1 MNMYVKEKREIQH
14 LNGGEV
20 ARRIVSGEVVYTTE
34 NDRNIGKTTLILKI
48 ADVLNKPVIV
58 RENYQKKIYLEK
70 VKELGLNV
78 KILSIKEEGANIEV
92 FYNDFLIDELSEREF
107 NKLQSKGHTI
117 SGFILSDEK

>member
-1 MNMYVKEKREIQH
+1 MYVKEKREIQH

>member
-1 MNMYVKEKREIQH
+1 MYVKEKREIQH

-20 ARRIVSGEVVYTTE
+20 AKRIVSGEVVYTTE

-78 KILSIKEEGANIEV
+78 KILSIKEDGANIEV

-107 NKLQSKGHTI
+107 NKLQSKGYTV

>member
-1 MNMYVKEKREIQH
+1 MYVKEKREIQH

-117 SGFILSDEK
+117 AGFILSDEK

>member
-1 MNMYVKEKREIQH
+1 MYVKEKREIQH

-58 RENYQKKIYLEK
+58 KENYQKKIYLEK

-78 KILSIKEEGANIEV
+78 KILSIKEDGANIEV

-107 NKLQSKGHTI
+107 NKLQSKGHI
-117 SGFILSDEK
+117 IAGFILSDEK

>member
-1 MNMYVKEKREIQH
+1 M
-14 LNGGEV
+14 NGGEV
-20 ARRIVSGEVVYTTE
+20 AKRIVSGEVVYTTE

-107 NKLQSKGHTI
+107 NKLQSKGYTV